1 MSFKNFKLF
10 LKFINSG
17 QLPGLKYAKGVSKWP
32 VYFKDKFY
40 ATYDEAKKARGSDF
54 WYFLG
59 TLFFWRLNFFIRIVG
74 NDLIFTLGCYK
85 SQKSTQISHQPV
97 LTERV

>member
-1 MSFKNFKLF
+1 MRKAFQNGQFTSRT
-10 LKFINSG
+10 NSMPRTMRPKRLG
-17 QLPGLKYAKGVSKWP
+17 AQT
-32 VYFKDKFY
+32 F
-40 ATYDEAKKARGSDF
+40 
-54 WYFLG
+54 G